1 MIKEISVR
9 ELNNELSLRE
19 IKLIDVR
26 EDDELAICS
35 IDSSIHVPM
44 NKVPSSIDQLDK
56 NTKYAIMCHSGVRS
70 HNVCFYLQNQ
80 GFDVVNVQG
89 GIHEWAQ
96 VIDKTMKTY

>member
-1 MIKEISVR
+1 MIKQISVR
-9 ELNNELSLRE
+9 ELNNELSLRK

-26 EDDELAICS
+26 EDDEFAICN

-80 GFDVVNVQG
+80 GFEVVNVQG

-96 VIDKTMKTY
+96 VIDKTMKVY

>member
-1 MIKEISVR
+1 MIKQISVR
-9 ELNNELSLRE
+9 ELNNGLS
-19 IKLIDVR
+19 IGKFKLIDVR

-80 GFDVVNVQG
+80 GFEVVNVQG

-96 VIDKTMKTY
+96 VIDKTMKVY